1 MGIEDI
7 ADPLTPLLTV
17 TEMWGHVLFWSF
29 LLTTVTYLV
38 VGVVWA
44 VCLRKWSSLLVPLG
58 YLGYAEFTVLTT
70 DAIASAFVAGIYWT
84 SGWTMTTGVALGWG
98 LGLSLFSLLLNS
110 VISCAPLYIFL

>member
-1 MGIEDI
+1 
-7 ADPLTPLLTV
+7 
-17 TEMWGHVLFWSF
+17 MWGHVLFWSF

-70 DAIASAFVAGIYWT
+70 DAIASEYTLKPFPFPYCLVQFTIE
-84 SGWTMTTGVALGWG
+84 SR
-98 LGLSLFSLLLNS
+98 N
-110 VISCAPLYIFL
+110 AP